1 MRRADIFRS
10 GAFRFALLLALV
22 FAVGSLLLLWTVE
35 SSISRYA
42 QDAIAGSLQS
52 EAAVLSI
59 EDREGGRKAL
69 LTAIQRHRHSAR
81 EQQFRY
87 LFQDA
92 SGKILVNDLGRG
104 SAGLGWGTVS
114 IADDEGGADRESGIE
129 QLKSLGTRMS
139 DGSLL
144 VVATDAYDV
153 QELRHRLNLFTI
165 WSGVGI
171 SLFALVGGFLIGRLF
186 MRRLDRVN
194 ESVSRIMGGNLA
206 ERLPTIGMSPEF
218 DALSANLNRMLDRIG
233 ALMEGMRQVSTD
245 IAHDLRTPLSRLRQ
259 HLEATRGS
267 TSIESYDTGVELAIA
282 QTDNIL
288 AIFRALLRIGSLEGG
303 IGRQHFGVV
312 DLSEI
317 MNRVYLAYQPVAE
330 DQGKVLV
337 ANHMSNISVQGDG
350 ELLAQM
356 FTNLIDNALGHT
368 PPRTRIWSQLFLQDG
383 QAVASI
389 CDDGPG
395 IPAKERVNV
404 LGRFYRL
411 DRSRNL
417 PGSGLGLAL
426 VAAIAASHE
435 AQLALD
441 DNRPGLC
448 VKLVFPT
455 HAQAESDVERELS
468 WQPTN
473 SRVAN

>member
-42 QDAIAGSLQS
+42 QEAIAGSLQS
-52 EAAVLSI
+52 EAAVLST

-81 EQQFRY
+81 EPQFRY

-92 SGKILVNDLGRG
+92 SGKILVNDLGGGR
-104 SAGLGWGTVS
+104 AGLGWGTVS
-114 IADDEGGADRESGIE
+114 IADDEVGADRETGIE
-129 QLKSLGTRMS
+129 QLKSLGARLS

-171 SLFALVGGFLIGRLF
+171 SLFALVGGFLIGGLF

-194 ESVSRIMGGNLA
+194 ESVSRIMEGNLT

-218 DALSANLNRMLDRIG
+218 DVLSTNLNRMLDRIG

-267 TSIESYDTGVELAIA
+267 GSIESYDTGVELAITQA
-282 QTDNIL
+282 DDIL
-288 AIFRALLRIGSLEGG
+288 KIFRALLRIGSLEGG
-303 IGRQHFGVV
+303 IGRQRFGVV

-330 DQGKVLV
+330 DQGTVLV
-337 ANHMSNISVQGDG
+337 ANHTPNVSVQGDG

-368 PPRTRIWSQLFLQDG
+368 PPGTQIVSTLSLVNG
-383 QAVASI
+383 QVVASI
-389 CDDGPG
+389 SDDGPG
-395 IPAKERVNV
+395 IPAGERSNV
-404 LGRFYRL
+404 LARFYRL
-411 DRSRNL
+411 DRSRHM

-426 VAAIAASHE
+426 VAAIASLHE
-435 AQLALD
+435 IRLSLE
-441 DNRPGLC
+441 DNAPGLR
-448 VKLVFPT
+448 VKLGFPVLRPLIGS
-455 HAQAESDVERELS
+455 A
-468 WQPTN
+468 P
-473 SRVAN
+473 

>member
-1 MRRADIFRS
+1 MRRAEIFRS

-42 QDAIAGSLQS
+42 QEAIAGSLQS

-92 SGKILVNDLGRG
+92 IGKILVNDLGRG

-114 IADDEGGADRESGIE
+114 IADDDVGADRQNGIE
-129 QLKSLGTRMS
+129 QLKSLGTRLG

-144 VVATDAYDV
+144 VIATDAYDV

-171 SLFALVGGFLIGRLF
+171 SLFALVGGFLIGGLF

-194 ESVSRIMGGNLA
+194 ESVSRIMEGNLT

-218 DALSANLNRMLDRIG
+218 DVLSANLNRMLDRIG
-233 ALMEGMRQVSTD
+233 SLMEGMRQVSTD

-267 TSIESYDTGVELAIA
+267 ASIERYDIGVERAIA
-282 QTDNIL
+282 QADDIL
-288 AIFRALLRIGSLEGG
+288 TIFRALLRIGSLEGG
-303 IGRQHFGVV
+303 IGRQRFSIV

-330 DQGKVLV
+330 DQGKSLV
-337 ANHMSNISVQGDG
+337 ADHAPNTSVQGDG
-350 ELLAQM
+350 ELLAQV

-368 PPRTRIWSQLFLQDG
+368 PPGTQIVSTLSLVNG
-383 QAVASI
+383 QVVASI
-389 CDDGPG
+389 SDDGPG
-395 IPAKERVNV
+395 IPASERSNV

-411 DRSRNL
+411 DRSRHM

-426 VAAIAASHE
+426 VAAIASLHE
-435 AQLALD
+435 IRLILE
-441 DNRPGLC
+441 DNAPGLR
-448 VKLVFPT
+448 VKLEFPLLRPFIVS
-455 HAQAESDVERELS
+455 A
-468 WQPTN
+468 P
-473 SRVAN
+473 

>member
-1 MRRADIFRS
+1 MRRAEIFRS
-10 GAFRFALLLALV
+10 GAFRFASLLALL
-22 FAVGSLLLLWTVE
+22 FAAGSLILLWTVE

-42 QDAIAGSLQS
+42 QEAIAGSLQS
-52 EAAVLSI
+52 EAAVLST

-87 LFQDA
+87 LFEDA
-92 SGKILVNDLGRG
+92 DGKILVNDLGGGR
-104 SAGLGWGTVS
+104 AGLGWGTVL
-114 IADDEGGADRESGIE
+114 IADDDVGTDREGGIE
-129 QLKSLGTRMS
+129 QLKSFGTRLS

-144 VVATDAYDV
+144 VIATDAYDV

-165 WSGVGI
+165 WSGAGI
-171 SLFALVGGFLIGRLF
+171 SLFALVGGFVIGGLF

-194 ESVSRIMGGNLA
+194 ESVSRIMEGNLA

-259 HLEATRGS
+259 HLEATRES
-267 TSIESYDTGVELAIA
+267 SSIENYDAGVELAIA

-288 AIFRALLRIGSLEGG
+288 TIFRALLRIGSLEGG
-303 IGRQHFGVV
+303 IGRQRFGVV

-330 DQGKVLV
+330 DLQKVLV
-337 ANHMSNISVQGDG
+337 ADHMADISVQGDG

-368 PPRTRIWSQLFLQDG
+368 PPGTQINSTLSSVNG
-383 QAVASI
+383 QVIASI
-389 CDDGPG
+389 SDNGPG
-395 IPAKERVNV
+395 IPDSERSKV
-404 LGRFYRL
+404 LARFYRL
-411 DRSRNL
+411 DRSRNM

-426 VAAIAASHE
+426 VAAIAALHE
-435 AQLALD
+435 IRLSLE
-441 DNRPGLC
+441 NNTPGLR
-448 VKLVFPT
+448 VELKFP
-455 HAQAESDVERELS
+455 
-468 WQPTN
+468 
-473 SRVAN
+473 

>member
-1 MRRADIFRS
+1 MRRAEIFRS
-10 GAFRFALLLALV
+10 GAFRFAVLLALV

-42 QDAIAGSLQS
+42 QEAIASSLQS
-52 EAAVLSI
+52 EAATLSS
-59 EDREGGRKAL
+59 EDREGGRKDF

-87 LFQDA
+87 LLQDA
-92 SGKILVNDLGRG
+92 SGKILVDDLGGGR
-104 SAGLGWGTVS
+104 AGLGWGTVS
-114 IADDEGGADRESGIE
+114 IADDASWTDRESGIE
-129 QLKSLGTRMS
+129 QLKSLGTRLS

-144 VVATDAYDV
+144 VIATDAYDV

-165 WSGVGI
+165 WGGIGI
-171 SLFALVGGFLIGRLF
+171 SLFALVGGYLIGGLF

-194 ESVSRIMGGNLA
+194 ESVSRIMEGNLT

-218 DALSANLNRMLDRIG
+218 DVLSANLNRMLDRIG

-259 HLEATRGS
+259 HLEATRES
-267 TSIESYDTGVELAIA
+267 ASIESYEAGVEFAITQA
-282 QTDNIL
+282 DNIL

-303 IGRQHFGVV
+303 IGRQRFGVV

-330 DQGKVLV
+330 DQGKMLI
-337 ANHMSNISVQGDG
+337 ADHMLDISVQGDG

-368 PPRTRIWSQLFLQDG
+368 PPGTQIVSSLFLANG
-383 QAVASI
+383 QVVASI
-389 CDDGPG
+389 ADNGPG
-395 IPAKERVNV
+395 IPAGEHSKV
-404 LGRFYRL
+404 LARFYRL
-411 DRSRNL
+411 DRSRNM

-426 VAAIAASHE
+426 VAAIASLHE
-435 AQLALD
+435 IRLRLE
-441 DNRPGLC
+441 DNTPGLR
-448 VKLVFPT
+448 VRLEFPVINPSSAST
-455 HAQAESDVERELS
+455 SCAGR
-468 WQPTN
+468 
-473 SRVAN
+473 